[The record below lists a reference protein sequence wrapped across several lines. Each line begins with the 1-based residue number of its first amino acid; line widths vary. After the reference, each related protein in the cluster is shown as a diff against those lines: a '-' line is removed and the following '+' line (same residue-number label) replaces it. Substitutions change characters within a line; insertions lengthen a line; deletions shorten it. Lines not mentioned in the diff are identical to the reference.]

1 MKIVRTAAILNF
13 GTIRVGGGF
22 QKTRPGVQGMFGSW
36 KLELKWKYFLKKKK
50 KMQCSNTYRI
60 SHFLYRNTY
69 RIAIIL
75 YRGNPT
81 HVFFTFK
88 NADTNSRLSGQG
100 NVLEKCQITQVILVL
115 KLNFAQKKT
124 HVVSHNVTIH
134 VTSFCDSKRHR
145 TQ

>member
-13 GTIRVGGGF
+13 GTIRGGF
-22 QKTRPGVQGMFGSW
+22 WKTRPGVQGMFGSW

-88 NADTNSRLSGQG
+88 FTNVRARKRFRKMAIS
-100 NVLEKCQITQVILVL
+100 QVILSL
-115 KLNFAQKKT
+115 DKNQKQIQKAENF
-124 HVVSHNVTIH
+124 SLLYI
-134 VTSFCDSKRHR
+134 
-145 TQ
+145 